1 LAGSGSVVLHRAVVG
16 QGATVGANAVV
27 TNDMVVPAGSLA
39 VGVPAVIKE
48 GKSSLIGIEMAA
60 ALYVF
65 NGKRY
70 KSGLV
75 RLDLD
80 TPG

>member
-1 LAGSGSVVLHRAVVG
+1 
-16 QGATVGANAVV
+16 
-27 TNDMVVPAGSLA
+27 

-70 KSGLV
+70 KTGLV

-80 TPG
+80 TPR